1 MNCRVT
7 FVLKQP
13 LLHPE
18 VAHPMVKNAD
28 RGFRVECGLRRIIR
42 MTVLGRE

>member
-1 MNCRVT
+1 
-7 FVLKQP
+7 
-13 LLHPE
+13 
-18 VAHPMVKNAD
+18 MVKNAD